1 MSYQPGVSEGIVG
14 GRLFVVATPLG
25 NLEDVSPRALRTLRE
40 VSLIACEDTRRTAR
54 LLRSFGVETPTTSCF
69 EHNERDKIP
78 RLLDMLRAGRD
89 LALVTD
95 AGTPAVSDPGQL
107 LVQAAHELGAR
118 VIPIP
123 GPSAVTA
130 ALSVA
135 GLPCARFLFIGFL
148 PAKAGARRREL
159 EGLASM
165 AETLVFF
172 ESPVRVVD
180 ALDDMIELLGDRD
193 ALLAREATKLY
204 EEYRRACLSVL
215 RSTLAERGPVKGEI
229 VLVVAGSQGQPP
241 GEAARTP
248 EQLFAELVEQ
258 GQSRRTAVKAT
269 ARALGLPA
277 REVYRRVLDVTVGHA
292 PEDSHED
299 ED

>member
-1 MSYQPGVSEGIVG
+1 MSHESGVSPAPVG

-25 NLEDVSPRALRTLRE
+25 NLEDVSPRALRILRE

-54 LLRSFGVETPTTSCF
+54 LLRSFEIDTPTTSCF

-78 RLLDMLRAGRD
+78 RLLEMLRAGRD

-107 LVQAAHELGAR
+107 LVQAAHELGAT
-118 VIPIP
+118 VVPIP

-135 GLPCARFLFIGFL
+135 GLPSDRFLFVGFL

-159 EGLASM
+159 ERLAAI

-172 ESPVRVVD
+172 ESPIRVVA
-180 ALDDMIELLGDRD
+180 ALDEMIATLGDRE
-193 ALLAREATKLY
+193 ALLAREATKLH
-204 EEYRRACLSVL
+204 EEYRRARLSVL
-215 RSTLAERGPVKGEI
+215 RGTLAERTPVKGEI
-229 VLVVAGSQGQPP
+229 VLVVAGAQGQSP

-248 EQLFAELVEQ
+248 EQLFVEFVEQ
-258 GQSRRTAVKAT
+258 GLSRRAAVKAA
-269 ARALGLPA
+269 ARTLGLPA
-277 REVYRRVLDVTVGHA
+277 RDVYRRVLDVTAGRV
-292 PEDSHED
+292 PEDSRED